1 MKRLALLGSTGSIG
15 TNTIEV
21 VRHLGDRVEIVA
33 LAAGSNVDLLIKQAQ
48 ELHPK
53 MVAIFDVS
61 KADTLRA
68 ALPGIDIVTGMEG
81 LEAVAAHPDADM
93 VISAISGT
101 TGLQP
106 TVAAIRAGKDIGLAN
121 KEALVSGGELVM
133 GLVAKHGVQLLPID
147 SEHNAIFQ
155 CLHSEKPETIR
166 KLILT
171 ASGGPFRG
179 WTRKLL
185 EGITV
190 EQALNHPTWSM
201 GAKVTIDSSTLMNKG
216 LEVIE
221 AHWLFGMPP
230 EKIDVIVHPQS
241 IVHSL
246 VEFVDNSLL
255 AQVGE
260 PSMKTPIQYAITY
273 PDRMPGS
280 LKPFSFS
287 QAAILEFAPPQR
299 DLFPCLDLAYH
310 AIKTGK
316 SLPCFM
322 NAANEV
328 LVERFL
334 AGEIRWTDI
343 SAHLREL
350 MEQHTPVSVT
360 TLEDILAVDG
370 QARREGGAILVKS

>member
-1 MKRLALLGSTGSIG
+1 MSKRLALLGSTGSIG
-15 TNTIEV
+15 TSTIEV
-21 VRHLGDRVEIVA
+21 VRHLRDQAEIVA
-33 LAAGSNVDLLIKQAQ
+33 LAAGSNIDLLIKQAQ
-48 ELHPK
+48 ELRPK
-53 MVAIFDVS
+53 MVALFDAS
-61 KADTLRA
+61 KADTLRK
-68 ALPGIDIVTGMEG
+68 ALPGVEIVTGMEG
-81 LEAVAAHPDADM
+81 LEAVATHPDADM

-106 TVAAIRAGKDIGLAN
+106 TIAAIQAGKDVGLAN

-133 GLVAKHGVQLLPID
+133 GLVEKHGVKLLPID
-147 SEHNAIFQ
+147 SEHSALFQ
-155 CLHSEKPETIR
+155 CLHGENPETVR

-179 WTRKLL
+179 WKREQL
-185 EGITV
+185 EAITV

-273 PDRMPGS
+273 PERKPGS
-280 LKPFSFS
+280 LKPFSFTTL
-287 QAAILEFAPPQR
+287 LEFTPPQR
-299 DLFPCLDLAYH
+299 DLFPCLDLAYR

-316 SLPCFM
+316 SLPCYM

-334 AGEIRWTDI
+334 KKEIRWTEI
-343 SAHLREL
+343 SALLQKL
-350 MEQHTPVSVT
+350 MEQHTPISVT
-360 TLEDILAVDG
+360 TLEEILAVDA
-370 QARREGGAILVKS
+370 QARREGAKVVAI